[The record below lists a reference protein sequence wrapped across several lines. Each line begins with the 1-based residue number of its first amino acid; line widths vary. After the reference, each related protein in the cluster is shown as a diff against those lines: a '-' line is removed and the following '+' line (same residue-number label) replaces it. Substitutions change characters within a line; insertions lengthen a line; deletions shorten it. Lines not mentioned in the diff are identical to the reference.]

1 MKSSSGLSS
10 SDTTYLSVISGVK
23 NNNLLG
29 NNLQLLS
36 GSGLTFVMIEET
48 LGDGEKV
55 LDLQDVS
62 ENHPHIKSRSSS
74 YSNIHNDFIRHDKEA
89 KNISRKNSLANIMD
103 FEGKKKEPE
112 EDIEEEVEVPII
124 GNYEALAALEKI
136 IMYVEQK
143 AEKIQFQKDQIQAIK
158 KLRKAI
164 EREEFY
170 SKQQVTLDS
179 FVGMDLTGEKNE

>member
-1 MKSSSGLSS
+1 
-10 SDTTYLSVISGVK
+10 
-23 NNNLLG
+23 
-29 NNLQLLS
+29 
-36 GSGLTFVMIEET
+36 
-48 LGDGEKV
+48 
-55 LDLQDVS
+55 
-62 ENHPHIKSRSSS
+62 
-74 YSNIHNDFIRHDKEA
+74 
-89 KNISRKNSLANIMD
+89 
-103 FEGKKKEPE
+103 EPE

-143 AEKIQFQKDQIQAIK
+143 AEKIQFQKDQIRAIK

-164 EREEFY
+164 EREEFC